1 MFFFQFISSLFLF
14 GSALDFIASY
24 RAHIDT
30 LTDTICRT
38 TDTILYNFRSRWSSR
53 HVFLMFLL
61 PCVKCPYNFC
71 EVVVVVV
78 VVVATVAAV
87 V

>member
-1 MFFFQFISSLFLF
+1 MFF
-14 GSALDFIASY
+14 
-24 RAHIDT
+24 
-30 LTDTICRT
+30 
-38 TDTILYNFRSRWSSR
+38 
-53 HVFLMFLL
+53 MFLL

-71 EVVVVVV
+71 KVVVVVVV